1 MKKDPKGRNLM
12 APVDTLTLGGETYPL
27 RLDLNAFRIA
37 EDVYADEYGK
47 DKNFAEISLE
57 LTKGRIG
64 AIMAVFYGGIVS
76 AGAKITWANFAEVFK
91 LTDIPGVKEK
101 MIEMLADA
109 LPDAEGGGQDPT
121 SPGNGESAAGS
132 PGTGSGAQA

>member
-1 MKKDPKGRNLM
+1 MSKDVKGRDM
-12 APVDTLTLGGETYPL
+12 AAPITQLTLDGETYPL
-27 RLDLNAFRIA
+27 RIDLNAFRIA

-47 DKNFAEISLE
+47 DKNFAEISME

-76 AGAKITWANFAEVFK
+76 AGANITWANFAATFQ
-91 LTDIPGVKEK
+91 LTDIPGVRDKL
-101 MIEMLADA
+101 IEMLADA

-121 SPGNGESAAGS
+121 SPGNGESASGS